1 MLSLKIECAIV
12 RGGTTKGVFIDS
24 TQLPTDT
31 NKRDKIILSL
41 FGSPDVRQING
52 LGGGDPLTSKVAL
65 IKRSSDNDTDIDYQ
79 SGEVGIDESSINYST
94 MCGNL
99 AAGAGLFALEMGL
112 IKKTSPFTEIKIRN
126 LNTGKY
132 LFASIP
138 IRDGSYVT
146 KLCDGIDGVVGYGT
160 EIKLTFMEP
169 SGAITGNLLPTG
181 QPVDKIFSS
190 ENEYVCSIVDC
201 GTLYAF
207 IDARSFNLSG
217 YESPERLDG
226 MADFR
231 EQVELIR
238 TAVAKK
244 ISICQKTDIIPK
256 QIKIA
261 IFSIPNKHQ
270 DKCEIVARVIN
281 RYKTHK
287 AYPVTGAICISA
299 ATMIP
304 DTILNQESNSEI
316 KNRNVCISHPS
327 GIIITETAIDGPS
340 KKINILSTTIK
351 RSSRILMRGT
361 SEVVLMTS
369 AK

>member
-1 MLSLKIECAIV
+1 MSSLKIECVII

-24 TQLPTDT
+24 TQLPTDSY
-31 NKRDKIILSL
+31 KRDKLILSL
-41 FGSPDVRQING
+41 FGSPDTRQING

-65 IKRSSDNDTDIDYQ
+65 ISLSSDADADIDYQ

-99 AAGAGLFALEMGL
+99 AAGASLFALEMGL
-112 IKKTSPFTEIKIRN
+112 IKKISPITEIRIRN

-132 LFASIP
+132 LLASIP
-138 IRDGSYVT
+138 IANGGYVI
-146 KLCDGIDGVVGYGT
+146 KSCKEIDGVAGYGT
-160 EIKLTFMEP
+160 EINLTFKYP
-169 SGAITGNLLPTG
+169 SGAITGDLLPTG
-181 QPVDKIFSS
+181 KPVNKIFSG
-190 ENEYVCSIVDC
+190 ENKYICSVVDC

-207 IDARSFNLSG
+207 IDAKSFNLTGS
-217 YESPERLDG
+217 ESPEKLDN
-226 MADFR
+226 MTNFR

-238 TAVAKK
+238 TAIAKK
-244 ISICQKTDIIPK
+244 ISLYKKVDITSK

-261 IFSIPNKHQ
+261 IFSYPDNERVEGK
-270 DKCEIVARVIN
+270 IVARVIN

-304 DTILNQESNSEI
+304 GTVLYREKNLNI
-316 KNRNVCISHPS
+316 KNKETRIHHP
-327 GIIITETAIDGPS
+327 GGLIITETIVDERS
-340 KKINILSTTIK
+340 EIIKILSATIK

-361 SEVVLMTS
+361 
-369 AK
+369 ADIFFPG